1 MKLSNTD
8 LTKRAENAEAVQLK
22 QDEQINDYK
31 ELITKLESDLSGQTT
46 ISIYIIFIYYLGNV
60 TGDGS
65 ALLSSVLQSD
75 IIMDVYIIFIFIQ
88 NNGSNSSSMEQ
99 IFKEQRDRFRQR
111 MQQLEVDKHTLSAK
125 ISAYIREVDEL
136 KSDNLKLYERIKI
149 LQNSTTANNRS
160 KLIQSDDVMQRYA
173 NEYNSQLNTFPV
185 TQNDPFSSRYGSLG
199 SFDRFLLKIT
209 RLLFSGV
216 LGRRIVFIYL
226 LFLHLLVFFT
236 TNMAASSS

>member
-1 MKLSNTD
+1 
-8 LTKRAENAEAVQLK
+8 
-22 QDEQINDYK
+22 
-31 ELITKLESDLSGQTT
+31 
-46 ISIYIIFIYYLGNV
+46 
-60 TGDGS
+60 
-65 ALLSSVLQSD
+65 
-75 IIMDVYIIFIFIQ
+75 
-88 NNGSNSSSMEQ
+88 MEQ

-149 LQNSTTANNRS
+149 LQNSTVTANNRS

-173 NEYNSQLNTFPV
+173 SEYNSQLNTFPV
-185 TQNDPFSSRYGSLG
+185 TQGGDVFSSRYGSLG
-199 SFDRFLLKIT
+199 SFDRFLLRIT

-236 TNMAASSS
+236 TNMAAGSS